1 VSCVLPWID
10 DGPTSII
17 QPCRLGL
24 QALPSTPVTREMDNW
39 TTFIAPAVVAAV
51 IAAMVSII
59 VAVINRATL
68 RAMHGER
75 LDLDRNL
82 AERRASADIALA
94 ERKVA
99 LDRALEAWK
108 RRTEFA
114 EAVLTD
120 FYQATE
126 IIREARSPGG
136 FGNEGGTRQKEDWE
150 TERDTRTLNSYFR
163 TTERLLRERE
173 FFSQLYAKRFRFMA
187 YFGNDAAQPYN
198 ELHRIYSEIVI
209 SVRILIDTHRNRDL
223 GSLTNDRRRWESVIW
238 AGTREDDP
246 IPERL
251 NQIVAAIETTCR
263 PVIQEIVQ

>member
-1 VSCVLPWID
+1 
-10 DGPTSII
+10 
-17 QPCRLGL
+17 
-24 QALPSTPVTREMDNW
+24 MDNW

-68 RAMHGER
+68 RAMHRER

-82 AERRASADIALA
+82 ADRRANADIALA
-94 ERKVA
+94 ERKVD

-126 IIREARSPGG
+126 IIRGARSPGG
-136 FGNEGGTRQKEDWE
+136 FGNEGSTRQKEDWE
-150 TERDTRTLNSYFR
+150 TEQDTSRLNSYFR

-187 YFGNDAAQPYN
+187 YFGNDAAQPYHD
-198 ELHRIYSEIVI
+198 LHRTYTEIVFA
-209 SVRILIDTHRNRDL
+209 VRMLIDTHRNRDE
-223 GSLTNDRRRWESVIW
+223 GSLANNRRHWESVIW
-238 AGTREDDP
+238 EGTREDDP
-246 IPERL
+246 IPKRL
-251 NQIVAAIETTCR
+251 NSIQEAIEATCR